1 MRLSHSRSVRTEEV
15 DLALRLQSLVSQL
28 AVLDKTI
35 DEQQNIAIYSWVV
48 PPKFTQIALVNLS
61 TLTIQDVTG

>member
-1 MRLSHSRSVRTEEV
+1 M

-35 DEQQNIAIYSWVV
+35 DEQQNIAMYLWMV